1 MADIVTTT
9 ANPAHE
15 LADFTQASEPFALFE
30 SWFCEATASE
40 LNDPNA
46 MSVASV
52 DAGGLPNVRTLLLK
66 GLDPAGQAMARG
78 FVFYT
83 NTLSAKG
90 REFAAAP
97 KAALLFHWKSLRR
110 QVRIRGE
117 LARVPDR
124 EADAYYSSRPRGS
137 RIGAWASEQSAPLAN
152 RRALEDR
159 VAALQAK
166 YEGLDIPRPPHWS
179 GYRLTPTEIEF
190 WADRP
195 HRLHDRIVF
204 RRASASTPWS
214 ITRLFP

>member
-1 MADIVTTT
+1 VADIVTTT
-9 ANPAHE
+9 ANSGSAT
-15 LADFTQASEPFALFE
+15 ADFTAATEPFALFE
-30 SWFCEATASE
+30 SWFAEASASE

-52 DAGGLPNVRTLLLK
+52 DADGLPNVRTILLK
-66 GLDPAGQAMARG
+66 GLDPASESARG

-90 REFAAAP
+90 REFEAAP

-110 QVRIRGE
+110 QVRIRGRLE
-117 LARVPDR
+117 RVPDA
-124 EADAYYSSRPRGS
+124 EADAYYVSRPRES
-137 RIGAWASEQSAPLAN
+137 RIGAWASEQSAPLAS

-166 YEGLDIPRPPHWS
+166 FEGLDIPRPPHWS

-204 RRASASTPWS
+204 RRAGPGAAWT